1 MAVNPKRKSYSPSFR
16 EAETSSK
23 KKSLKSREEEEFA
36 YLLEGEDFNLEEGIR
51 VLLRLHLS
59 MNSKVDQL
67 ISRIDYVSEWLK
79 NLDEGLADLDIRL
92 ETLEK
97 LADKNCGLSDQSN
110 VTKKFNDITRELDF
124 LDNQRRINNVVISGL
139 EEVRDESSLETKEKI
154 IEFASRVL
162 QMPDIKIGR
171 AMRVGKKKANSP
183 RLIICTFVDYYEK
196 MYFKK
201 RVLELKPDGVYVND
215 DFSPRVKNIRF
226 KLRDFGRQSKL
237 SGARMVKIVYDKII
251 IDGTKYFYDV
261 DCDQVKPVSS

>member
-67 ISRIDYVSEWLK
+67 ISRLNYVSEWLK

-97 LADKNCGLSDQSN
+97 LVDKNCSLSDQSN

-124 LDNQRRINNVVISGL
+124 LDGQRRINNVVISGL
-139 EEVRDESSLETKEKI
+139 EEIRDESSVETKEKI

-201 RVLELKPDGVYVND
+201 RVLELKPDGV
-215 DFSPRVKNIRF
+215 
-226 KLRDFGRQSKL
+226 
-237 SGARMVKIVYDKII
+237 
-251 IDGTKYFYDV
+251 
-261 DCDQVKPVSS
+261 